1 MLLHDNRKANALCY
15 HKSERSCVDSKNLQ
29 SPRNFHA
36 HNYDAAQ
43 LISLFL
49 DEDVMCSL
57 IPSRVISNFRKL
69 AYLFH
74 CRGFTC
80 IGKGSLQ
87 WDAVCSWHTSWV
99 VIKWLTIWTYSSMAM
114 WIRNRSH
121 KTLIGASNSAIIPK
135 VHSDATLSASPN
147 WNNPNQRD

>member
-43 LISLFL
+43 LISLIL

-69 AYLFH
+69 ADLEGSHALEGDH
-74 CRGFTC
+74 CHEMQ
-80 IGKGSLQ
+80 S
-87 WDAVCSWHTSWV
+87 
-99 VIKWLTIWTYSSMAM
+99 
-114 WIRNRSH
+114 
-121 KTLIGASNSAIIPK
+121 TLGI
-135 VHSDATLSASPN
+135 L
-147 WNNPNQRD
+147 RE